1 VTDKRGVL
9 GNLRARGEEL
19 FGRVSGE
26 LMSNPH
32 FMKALQAA
40 MQGKELFDKGAA
52 RALKQ
57 MNIPTRTEF
66 KRALSRLES
75 LEQEVAALKAKAK
88 ARPKPAAKRK
98 KAARKPRP
106 KAAAPAAAPPGE
118 PSTPE

>member
-1 VTDKRGVL
+1 VTERRSVL
-9 GNLRARGEEL
+9 DNLKARGEEF

-40 MQGKELFDKGAA
+40 IQGKELFDKGAA

-66 KRALSRLES
+66 KRALHRIEA
-75 LEQEVAALKAKAK
+75 LEQELAALKAKAK
-88 ARPKPAAKRK
+88 APVRRK
-98 KAARKPRP
+98 KAARRKPQP
-106 KAAAPAAAPPGE
+106 KAAASAETVSRAE
-118 PSTPE
+118 

>member
-1 VTDKRGVL
+1 
-9 GNLRARGEEL
+9 LRARGEEF
-19 FGRVSGE
+19 FGKVSSE

-66 KRALSRLES
+66 KRALSRIEA
-75 LEQEVAALKAKAK
+75 LEQELAGLKAKAK
-88 ARPKPAAKRK
+88 APAKRK
-98 KAARKPRP
+98 KTPRRKPRS
-106 KAAAPAAAPPGE
+106 KAAAEPASPTE
-118 PSTPE
+118 